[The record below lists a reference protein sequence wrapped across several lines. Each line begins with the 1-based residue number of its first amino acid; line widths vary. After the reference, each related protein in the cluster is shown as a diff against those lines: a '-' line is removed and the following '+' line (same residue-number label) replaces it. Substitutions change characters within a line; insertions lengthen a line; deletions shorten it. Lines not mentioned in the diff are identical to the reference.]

1 MSLLL
6 VLDVVVLSFITAL
19 LLLSVFSLCFI
30 FHLCFKSRTSHHLQ
44 RFNSLWTVRFL
55 LVLSITFWALNE
67 LLRLPLLL
75 RRTAKHLSQPQQ
87 ATLCKIHVALSLG
100 FFEPAFLVTLL
111 FLVDVSVK
119 KETPNGRWAA
129 ASVLLMTLPLLILQI
144 IVLFFFAEFEAVTL
158 RFPDYF
164 VRSSVVVSGESNDKT
179 VLCAYPLLST
189 TAFGSFG
196 LGFSA
201 MFLVSAWR
209 VVSVVINKAL
219 RLRIYG
225 LAFTVLV
232 SLPLQIAML
241 GLSAAWLPDQAAYG
255 SVSLAVFLLTFSCA
269 VVGEGILVIKPIA
282 DSLAVRGQQCFSTWD
297 PWRRRHVAHGTALDE
312 MVVS

>member
-6 VLDVVVLSFITAL
+6 VFNVVVLTSITAL
-19 LLLSVFSLCFI
+19 FLLSLFSLCFI

-55 LVLSITFWALNE
+55 LVLFITFWTINE
-67 LLRLPLLL
+67 LLRQPIFL
-75 RRTAKHLSQPQQ
+75 RRIGKHLTQPQPS
-87 ATLCKIHVALSLG
+87 TLCKIHLALSLG
-100 FFEPAFLVTLL
+100 FFQPAFLVTLL
-111 FLVDVSVK
+111 FLVDVSIK
-119 KETPNGRWAA
+119 KETPNGRWAV
-129 ASVLLMTLPLLILQI
+129 ASVLLMIFPLFCLQI
-144 IVLFFFAEFEAVTL
+144 VVLFFVAEIESITV

-164 VRSSVVVSGESNDKT
+164 VRSSVFVDGEKT

-196 LGFSA
+196 LGFWV

-225 LAFTVLV
+225 LALTVLI
-232 SLPLQIAML
+232 SLPLQIVML
-241 GLSAAWLPDQAAYG
+241 GLSVVWSPDQTAYG
-255 SVSLAVFLLTFSCA
+255 GVSLAVFLLTFFCA

-297 PWRRRHVAHGTALDE
+297 PWRRRHVAVDE
-312 MVVS
+312 MVGS